1 MTKKRLL
8 YVAAEISPF
17 ANAGGLGEVGRS
29 FPKALQESKDYEIRR
44 VMPKHKSV
52 GEELIY
58 VTDYPVAMEQGFE
71 TCVVKTDNGNEDP
84 VTYFITNDRYFHRD
98 NLYGYEDDG
107 VRYYFFCR
115 AVVELIKRMDFK
127 PDIIQANDW
136 HTGMLLLLIKKEFPE
151 IKTVF
156 TIHNISYQG
165 YIPASY
171 LNGIINMKEQYALG
185 WPEWLNFMK
194 AGILYSD
201 LLTTV
206 SPGYCQEIKKPEQG
220 CGMTGLIEQRENKM
234 IGILNGIDTDNYDPM
249 TEGELIFPYDSEHA
263 ERKQKNRTW
272 LREHYKLPEDD
283 RPLVAMIT
291 RLDYAKGI
299 DILLKAISFF
309 DFSKLQL
316 IILGSGN
323 PYYQGLLASITAG
336 YPESIAVDFEYS
348 SITAKRIYAG
358 ADIYLMPSLFE
369 PCGLGQLY
377 AMRYGC
383 VPVVNPVGGLRD
395 TVIEDRENPENS
407 NGFYMSEWS
416 GQALNE
422 ALNRALTAYHS
433 SDWKFY
439 RKNCMMY
446 DSSWKRSVE
455 EYKKWFTALL
465 EKKPDNEVNSEKKE
479 KAAKPGKTE
488 KTEKV
493 VKHEKTVKQGET
505 VKPEKAVKPRKT
517 VKPEMVKETK
527 KRKHE

>member
-1 MTKKRLL
+1 MRKRRLL

-29 FPKALQESKDYEIRR
+29 FPKALQEDEEYEVRR

-52 GEELIY
+52 EGELAY
-58 VTDYPVAMEQGFE
+58 VTDYPVAMEQWFE
-71 TCVVKTDNGNEDP
+71 TCVVKMDNNSNDP
-84 VTYFITNDRYFHRD
+84 ITYFITNDRYFYRD

-107 VRYYFFCR
+107 DRYYFFCK
-115 AVVELIKRMDFK
+115 AVLELIGKMDFK
-127 PDIIQANDW
+127 PDIIHANDW
-136 HTGMLLLLIKKEFPE
+136 HTGMLPLLIKKAYPK

-156 TIHNISYQG
+156 TIHNISYHG

-171 LNGIINMKEQYALG
+171 LGGIINRKEQYALG

-206 SPGYCQEIKKPEQG
+206 SPGYCEEIKKPEQG
-220 CGMTGLIEQRENKM
+220 CGMTGLIEQRKSKM
-234 IGILNGIDTDNYDPM
+234 VGILNGIDTDHYDPN
-249 TEGELIFPYDSEHA
+249 TLGELLYPYDLEHP
-263 ERKQKNRTW
+263 EEKSKNRTW
-272 LREHYKLPEDD
+272 LRDQYKLPEDD

-299 DILLKAISFF
+299 DILLKAISSF
-309 DFSKLQL
+309 DFSKFQL

-323 PYYQGLLASITAG
+323 PYYQGLLASITAV
-336 YPESIAVDFEYS
+336 YPKSIAVDFEYS

-383 VPVVNPVGGLRD
+383 VPIVNPVGGLRD
-395 TVIEDRENPENS
+395 TVIEDKENPTNS

-433 SDWKFY
+433 SDWRY
-439 RKNCMMY
+439 YIKNCMRY

-455 EYKKWFTALL
+455 EYKKYFNELL
-465 EKKPDNEVNSEKKE
+465 LKKFL
-479 KAAKPGKTE
+479 
-488 KTEKV
+488 
-493 VKHEKTVKQGET
+493 
-505 VKPEKAVKPRKT
+505 
-517 VKPEMVKETK
+517 
-527 KRKHE
+527 

>member
-1 MTKKRLL
+1 MT
-8 YVAAEISPF
+8 AEISPF

-29 FPKALQESKDYEIRR
+29 FPKALQENEEYEVRR
-44 VMPKHKSV
+44 VMPKYKSV
-52 GEELIY
+52 EGVLDY

-71 TCVVKTDNGNEDP
+71 TCVVKTDNNLDGLI
-84 VTYFITNDRYFHRD
+84 TYFIINDRYFYRD

-107 VRYYFFCR
+107 VRYYFFCK
-115 AVVELIKRMDFK
+115 AVLELIGRMDFK
-127 PDIIQANDW
+127 PDIIHANDW
-136 HTGMLLLLIKKEFPE
+136 HTGMLTLLIKKMYPK

-156 TIHNISYQG
+156 TIHNISYHG
-165 YIPASY
+165 FIPASF
-171 LNGIINMKEQYALG
+171 LNGIITMKEQYALG

-194 AGILYSD
+194 AGIIYSD

-206 SPGYCQEIKKPEQG
+206 SPGYCEELKKPEQG
-220 CGMTGLIEQRENKM
+220 CGMTGLIEQRETKM
-234 IGILNGIDTDNYDPM
+234 VGILNGIDIEQYDPRA
-249 TEGELIFPYDSEHA
+249 EGELRYPYDLEHI
-263 ERKQKNRTW
+263 EVKRKNRTW
-272 LREHYKLPEDD
+272 LREQYKLPEDD
-283 RPLVAMIT
+283 RPLIAMIT

-299 DILLKAISFF
+299 DVLLKAISFF

-348 SITAKRIYAG
+348 NITAKRIYAG

-395 TVIEDRENPENS
+395 TVIEDKENPKNS

-422 ALNRALTAYHS
+422 ALNRAMAAYQS
-433 SDWKFY
+433 DDWKY
-439 RKNCMMY
+439 YIKNCMIY
-446 DSSWKRSVE
+446 DSSWERSVQV
-455 EYKKWFTALL
+455 YKKYFSALL
-465 EKKPDNEVNSEKKE
+465 EKKQVKDTILEKKE
-479 KAAKPGKTE
+479 KAI
-488 KTEKV
+488 
-493 VKHEKTVKQGET
+493 
-505 VKPEKAVKPRKT
+505 KPEKAAKKI
-517 VKPEMVKETK
+517 MKEK
-527 KRKHE
+527 F